1 MKYSVELHVIQIH
14 DVEVEATSYEDAR
27 NKAIQ
32 EWKDGYIYN
41 DAGSPTFCEEKAK
54 VVSFTSI
61 PTTEEIQVMFAG
73 GGS

>member
-32 EWKDGYIYN
+32 EWKNGYIYN
-41 DAGSPTFCEEKAK
+41 DVGSLTFCKEEAK
-54 VVSFTSI
+54 VVSFTSM
-61 PTTEEIQVMFAG
+61 PTIEEAYKKEQD
-73 GGS
+73 

>member
-14 DVEVEATSYEDAR
+14 DVEVNASSYEDAR

-41 DAGSPTFCEEKAK
+41 DVGSITFCKEEAK
-54 VVSFTSI
+54 VVSFTSM
-61 PTTEEIQVMFAG
+61 PTIEEVFND
-73 GGS
+73 

>member
-1 MKYSVELHVIQIH
+1 MKYSVEMHVIQIH

-32 EWKDGYIYN
+32 KWKNGYI
-41 DAGSPTFCEEKAK
+41 DKSDISFCEERAK

-61 PTTEEIQVMFAG
+61 PTTEEIQIMFAG
-73 GGS
+73 GGI